1 METMEIKK
9 DYALLFNAISD
20 VVKELEEAVHRLKG
34 GLRLLKYVQQATEEM
49 HIANSGDL
57 VVREKH

>member
-20 VVKELEEAVHRLKG
+20 AVTELGEAVHRLEG
-34 GLRLLKYVQQATEEM
+34 GLRMLQYVQQATEEM
-49 HIANSGDL
+49 HIANGGDDID
-57 VVREKH
+57 